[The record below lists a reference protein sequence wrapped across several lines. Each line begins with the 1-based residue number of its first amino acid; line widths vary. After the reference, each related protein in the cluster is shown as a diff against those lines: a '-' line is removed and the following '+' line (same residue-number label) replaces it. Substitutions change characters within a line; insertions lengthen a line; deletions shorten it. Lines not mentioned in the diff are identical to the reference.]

1 MMVEEQLG
9 VVRGDDGEA
18 YDNELQK
25 ILGNYGL
32 TSICPSTIYRW
43 MNLLGFKYEQRRKCY
58 YVYGH
63 KKSATV
69 EYCKAFVEYYLTYE
83 HQMFH
88 WIQVTITKSQVM
100 GKKRV
105 STIKNS

>member
-25 ILGNYGL
+25 ILGSYGL

-43 MNLLGFKYEQRRKCY
+43 MNLLGFKYEQR
-58 YVYGH
+58 
-63 KKSATV
+63 KKG
-69 EYCKAFVEYYLTYE
+69 F
-83 HQMFH
+83 
-88 WIQVTITKSQVM
+88 
-100 GKKRV
+100 
-105 STIKNS
+105 